1 MSFIKVCLRR
11 SNRQATTEVSHC
23 PLSQDGTFIG
33 SFASPCYNSK
43 SRLFSEAYFQMAT
56 VKRKTELSS
65 AAPRGAK
72 AYSTTNAAGTT
83 TATKPAARKV
93 RRDWA
98 QIAFL
103 VLSVIIV
110 LSMVLGTLSYLFQ

>member
-1 MSFIKVCLRR
+1 
-11 SNRQATTEVSHC
+11 
-23 PLSQDGTFIG
+23 
-33 SFASPCYNSK
+33 
-43 SRLFSEAYFQMAT
+43 MAT

-72 AYSTTNAAGTT
+72 SYSTTGT
-83 TATKPAARKV
+83 TATKATTRKP

>member
-1 MSFIKVCLRR
+1 
-11 SNRQATTEVSHC
+11 
-23 PLSQDGTFIG
+23 
-33 SFASPCYNSK
+33 
-43 SRLFSEAYFQMAT
+43 MAT
-56 VKRKTELSS
+56 VKRKTDLSS

-72 AYSTTNAAGTT
+72 AYNTSPT
-83 TATKPAARKV
+83 TATKAAPRKA